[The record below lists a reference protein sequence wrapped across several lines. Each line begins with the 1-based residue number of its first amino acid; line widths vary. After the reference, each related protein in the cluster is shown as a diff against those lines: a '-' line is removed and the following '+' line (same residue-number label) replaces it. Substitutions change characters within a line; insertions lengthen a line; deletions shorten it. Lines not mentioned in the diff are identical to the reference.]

1 MTLCP
6 IALVA
11 SCEKCWAVQLCPLKS
26 LIGDYEKPEEKETK
40 QDAEKAQASGK
51 GDA

>member
-11 SCEKCWAVQLCPLKS
+11 GCKKCLAVQLCPLKTVT
-26 LIGDYEKPEEKETK
+26 GDYEKPVEMETK
-40 QDAEKAQASGK
+40 QDAKEAQASGER
-51 GDA
+51 DE